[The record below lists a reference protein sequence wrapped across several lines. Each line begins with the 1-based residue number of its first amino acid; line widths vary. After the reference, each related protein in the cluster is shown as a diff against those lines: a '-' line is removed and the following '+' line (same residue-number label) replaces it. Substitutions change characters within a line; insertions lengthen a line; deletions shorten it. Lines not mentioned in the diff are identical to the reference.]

1 MNFFKDEIIDDIF
14 NAYLTV
20 KFELIK
26 HLRRKRLFITL
37 FLATLIP
44 LLFYIVPKAFNTD
57 FPETA
62 AEFASSNLGFIN
74 LLVIIS
80 AAIFGGDAISGEY
93 EKKTGLLLFPT
104 PQRRTSIFIGK
115 FIAALIAIYFIV
127 SLYYF
132 ITLLEIAQV
141 YGFGDISID
150 FVKSYFLALLF
161 ASSVLGIIYLFSSI
175 MKGTMPSTLLGF
187 FFLLMILPIISVI
200 LMVADIEPWFMITYS
215 GGLITNVLGVESDV
229 DPHDEEMNFSKF
241 TPDLYTGIAVMF
253 AYTIILVLFSI
264 IIANRRTME

>member
-1 MNFFKDEIIDDIF
+1 MNSFKDEIIDDMF

-26 HLRRKRLFITL
+26 HLRRKRLLITL
-37 FLATLIP
+37 ILATLIP
-44 LLFYIVPKAFNTD
+44 LLFYIITKALSKD
-57 FPETA
+57 FPDSA
-62 AEFASSNLGFIN
+62 AEFATSNLGFIN
-74 LLVIIS
+74 LLIIIS
-80 AAIFGGDAISGEY
+80 AAIFGGDAISGEF

-104 PQRRTSIFIGK
+104 PQRRTSIFVGK

-141 YGFGDISID
+141 YGFGDVSID

-187 FFLLMILPIISVI
+187 FFLLMILPIISTVLI
-200 LMVADIEPWFMITYS
+200 LADIEPWYMITYS
-215 GGLITNVLGVESDV
+215 SGLITNVLGVESEPN
-229 DPHDEEMNFSKF
+229 PHDEELNLTRF

-253 AYTIILVLFSI
+253 AYTIILLLFSI